1 MVTYLPRSAWGAR
14 APEGGPGD
22 LTPSRVEG
30 AVLHWPGM
38 GSRRLIKAADV
49 AEALRGWQAYHM
61 DDRGWS
67 DIAYQVAVDQA
78 GRAWTLRGLR
88 TQSGANGNNAANE
101 AYGAIL
107 LVVGTGEVPTPE
119 LIATTAAVLGD
130 FRRIYPDGTKVRP
143 HSEVRLEYTG
153 DSTDCPGDAV
163 RALIEAGRFE
173 PGHTTQEDWFDMA
186 TQAELEAAVK
196 AGTLAALREYG
207 AALFKDEQGTADT
220 IWDEARA
227 HRAAE
232 LKVLDQIATNTK
244 PAS

>member
-1 MVTYLPRSAWGAR
+1 
-14 APEGGPGD
+14 
-22 LTPSRVEG
+22 
-30 AVLHWPGM
+30 M
-38 GSRRLIKAADV
+38 GSRRLFKASDV

-88 TQSGANGNNAANE
+88 TQSGANGNEDVNE
-101 AYGAIL
+101 RFGAIL
-107 LVVGTGEVPTPE
+107 LILGTGEVPTPAMV
-119 LIATTAAVLGD
+119 ATTREVIRD
-130 FRRIYPDGTKVRP
+130 FRELYEDGDRIEPHSAVRPDG
-143 HSEVRLEYTG
+143 
-153 DSTDCPGDAV
+153 TDCPGDEV

-173 PGHTTQEDWFDMA
+173 PGSTSGEDWFDMA
-186 TQAELEAAVK
+186 TPAELEAAVK

-220 IWDEARA
+220 LWDEARA

-232 LKVLDQIATNTK
+232 LKALETIATNTK